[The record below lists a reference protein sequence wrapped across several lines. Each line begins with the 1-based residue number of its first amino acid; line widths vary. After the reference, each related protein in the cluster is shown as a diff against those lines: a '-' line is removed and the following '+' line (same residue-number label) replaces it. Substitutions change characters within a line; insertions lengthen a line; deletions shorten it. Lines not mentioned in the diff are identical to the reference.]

1 MKMHERLIEIATPWA
16 KGRTVKDLRFG
27 LGYSCAELDDG
38 RSGIAC
44 TLLFENSGSCTHVA
58 AAGQIAGS
66 PASEILGWLKH
77 DNDLERAAGLAVFN
91 ALNASH
97 SRNFIEGEAISL
109 LKIDKNDHVVMVGFF
124 GPVIPDIKATGCR
137 FEIVELNA
145 DKPGVITPEQGFK
158 ALAECDVAIITSTS
172 IINGTCDGLLQALKR
187 NRAAVMLGPSTPMSP
202 EAFAGTRI
210 TQLSGSYV
218 LDKARI
224 QTIVSEGGGTRLLKK
239 HLRFSNVMV

>member
-1 MKMHERLIEIATPWA
+1 MKLHERLIEIATPWA
-16 KGRTVKDLRFG
+16 EGRTVKDLRFG

-44 TLLFENSGSCTHVA
+44 TLLFENSGSCTHVT
-58 AAGQIAGS
+58 AAGHIAGS
-66 PASEILGWLKH
+66 PAAEILGWLKH
-77 DNDLERAAGLAVFN
+77 DNALERTAGLAVFN

-97 SRNFIEGEAISL
+97 GRNFVEGEAISL

-187 NRAAVMLGPSTPMSP
+187 NRAAIMLGPSTPMCP